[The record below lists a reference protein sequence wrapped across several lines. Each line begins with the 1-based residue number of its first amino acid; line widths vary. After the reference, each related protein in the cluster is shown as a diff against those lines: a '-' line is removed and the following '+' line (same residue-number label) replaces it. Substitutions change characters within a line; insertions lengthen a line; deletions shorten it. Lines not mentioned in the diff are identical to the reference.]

1 MSARDESICD
11 RCGARRVASMAA
23 KTSDR
28 WYGGMVGGREHDG
41 YALADMGIGGG
52 DYVCF
57 AWCLECG
64 KIQDDERE
72 GVKFPLPPCK
82 LEEP

>member
-1 MSARDESICD
+1 MS
-11 RCGARRVASMAA
+11 A

-28 WYGGMVGGREHDG
+28 CHVAILTSDDTDDKEHSG
-41 YALADMGIGGG
+41 YAPQDMGIGGG

-64 KIQDDERE
+64 KIQNDERG
-72 GVKFPLPPCK
+72 GVVFPLPPCA
-82 LEEP
+82 LEEK